1 MKTYIKPEMDVVNIT
16 MESMIAESDGP
27 KVFTDPVSTEEAGIK
42 QMENI
47 LDVSDITGFSFPS
60 F

>member
-16 MESMIAESDGP
+16 VENMIAASDP
-27 KVFTDPVSTEEAGIK
+27 KVFTDPVSIEEAGIK
-42 QMENI
+42 DMENI
-47 LDVSDITGFSFPS
+47 LDVSNITGFSFPT